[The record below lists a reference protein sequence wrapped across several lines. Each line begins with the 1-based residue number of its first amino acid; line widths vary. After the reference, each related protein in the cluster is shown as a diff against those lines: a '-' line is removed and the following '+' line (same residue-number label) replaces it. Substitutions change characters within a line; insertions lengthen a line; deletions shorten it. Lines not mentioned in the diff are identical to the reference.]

1 MFNIEIRANGTLH
14 IEGYVNAVER
24 DSRPVICGE
33 CGKCVEQVKAGVF
46 DKALRTAK
54 NIDMLLNHNKS
65 RKLASTT
72 EGTLTLAEDS
82 IGLRASAD
90 ITDVE
95 TIEKARSGKLRG
107 WSFGFRKLDS
117 EIEARADKLPRRIL
131 KAIDIFEVSIV
142 DDTHTPSYAGTSI
155 EMRAENETEEV
166 EVRSSEEAPEVTIEE
181 PEPVVHN
188 EWCEPYLRMM
198 ALEEQRFNP
207 YHDPTN
213 GRFTDANGGSGG
225 FLFVGKGQKGKGTYV
240 FERDI
245 DSEYNKWKSSKLIE
259 SQKTKADIYN
269 KKYATADEYKQAL
282 AQKYNGIT
290 SVDKVKTAKD
300 VSDFINY
307 DTQSQYYG
315 TVRLDDGITKG
326 YESNWKKGKVFAD
339 DVIVSD
345 VGFSTGTTKLTI
357 PKHSADIYKSSMD
370 KLKKNGINIGT
381 WYDDQ
386 NYLLMKKKGAR
397 TNKWLEGF
405 ETTRSEPDDHG

>member
-46 DKALRTAK
+46 DKALRAAK

-90 ITDVE
+90 ITDEE

-131 KAIDIFEVSIV
+131 KAIDIFEVSVI
-142 DDTHTPSYAGTSI
+142 DDTHTPCYAGTSI

-166 EVRSSEEAPEVTIEE
+166 EVRSSEEAPEVTIED

-213 GRFTDANGGSGG
+213 GRFTDANGGSG
-225 FLFVGKGQKGKGTYV
+225 
-240 FERDI
+240 
-245 DSEYNKWKSSKLIE
+245 
-259 SQKTKADIYN
+259 A
-269 KKYATADEYKQAL
+269 
-282 AQKYNGIT
+282 
-290 SVDKVKTAKD
+290 
-300 VSDFINY
+300 
-307 DTQSQYYG
+307 
-315 TVRLDDGITKG
+315 
-326 YESNWKKGKVFAD
+326 
-339 DVIVSD
+339 
-345 VGFSTGTTKLTI
+345 
-357 PKHSADIYKSSMD
+357 
-370 KLKKNGINIGT
+370 INIGKSI
-381 WYDDQ
+381 Q
-386 NYLLMKKKGAR
+386 KGASR
-397 TNKWLEGF
+397 FYSHSGKNGTLISDGYRIHKHKNIGQQVFESNSFDETNGIEANYKRITSEF
-405 ETTRSEPDDHG
+405 ERGKNNGEVNELTLPTMNEISSKGNKYGYRHTAAYDFGENLPLVNARYLREAMLAVPNGKAYVKKDLASSPIYIKNDSGDEAIILPIRKVISQRAEPDDHG